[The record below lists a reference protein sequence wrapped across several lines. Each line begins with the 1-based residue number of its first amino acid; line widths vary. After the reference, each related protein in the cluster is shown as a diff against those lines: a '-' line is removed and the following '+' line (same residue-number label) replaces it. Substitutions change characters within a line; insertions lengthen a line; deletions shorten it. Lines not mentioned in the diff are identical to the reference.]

1 MSKKITTQML
11 AETLLQRGWDPQQV
25 QPFIDAFFKTLADA
39 VTSGEAVKVK
49 GLGTFKTI
57 KVADRASVNVNTGE
71 RIVIPGHNK
80 LKFVEEDKVNAVIN
94 GAELIEPAPVPKK
107 KPVRKASAAAPIA
120 PSTTSSDSPSS
131 ALPST
136 PQATPAALASS
147 LSSNAESEPKK
158 SHWWLWASIALAVVF
173 VAICLAS
180 ILSNNSVGE
189 SSTQAEPQTNSNPS
203 ALNYSTPV
211 DAPAYK
217 VHVFQKGESLTTI
230 SILHYNT
237 TDSVPRI
244 MQLND
249 LTDTTFI
256 PLGTELKL
264 P

>member
-1 MSKKITTQML
+1 MAKKITTQML

-136 PQATPAALASS
+136 PQATPAAIASS

-158 SHWWLWASIALAVVF
+158 SHWWLWASIALAVMF

-180 ILSNNSVGE
+180 ILSKNSVGE

-203 ALNYSTPV
+203 ALNHSTPV

-237 TDSVPRI
+237 TIRHRTEAALIP
-244 MQLND
+244 D
-249 LTDTTFI
+249 LMIYNSCHTRV
-256 PLGTELKL
+256 
-264 P
+264 

>member
-1 MSKKITTQML
+1 MAKKITTQML
-11 AETLLQRGWDPQQV
+11 AETLLQRGWDPRQV

-80 LKFVEEDKVNAVIN
+80 LKFVEEDKVNAVLN
-94 GAELIEPAPVPKK
+94 GAELVEPTPVPKK
-107 KPVRKASAAAPIA
+107 KPIRKASAAPIA

-136 PQATPAALASS
+136 PEAAPAALASS

-189 SSTQAEPQTNSNPS
+189 SSTQAEPQ
-203 ALNYSTPV
+203 
-211 DAPAYK
+211 
-217 VHVFQKGESLTTI
+217 Q
-230 SILHYNT
+230 
-237 TDSVPRI
+237 
-244 MQLND
+244 
-249 LTDTTFI
+249 
-256 PLGTELKL
+256 
-264 P
+264 

>member
-1 MSKKITTQML
+1 MAKKITTQML

-80 LKFVEEDKVNAVIN
+80 LEFVEED
-94 GAELIEPAPVPKK
+94 IEPAPVPKK

-136 PQATPAALASS
+136 PQATPAAIASS

-158 SHWWLWASIALAVVF
+158 SHWWLWASIALAVMF

-180 ILSNNSVGE
+180 ILSKNSVGE

-203 ALNYSTPV
+203 ALNHSTPV

-217 VHVFQKGESLTTI
+217 VHVFQKG
-230 SILHYNT
+230 
-237 TDSVPRI
+237 
-244 MQLND
+244 
-249 LTDTTFI
+249 DTQYFS
-256 PLGTELKL
+256 
-264 P
+264 

>member
-1 MSKKITTQML
+1 MAKKITTQML

-80 LKFVEEDKVNAVIN
+80 LKFVEEDKVNAVLN
-94 GAELIEPAPVPKK
+94 GAELVEPTPVPKK
-107 KPVRKASAAAPIA
+107 KPIRKASAAPIA

-189 SSTQAEPQTNSNPS
+189 SSIQAEPQTNSNP
-203 ALNYSTPV
+203 AAMNHSTQI
-211 DAPAYK
+211 DGPAYK
-217 VHVFQKGESLTTI
+217 VHVSQKGESLTTI

-244 MQLND
+244 MQLTD
-249 LTDTTFI
+249 LTDTTSI
-256 PLGTELKL
+256 PLRAELML